1 VCDPVT
7 ASFALQ
13 AAGSVAKYQGQV
25 SAVKQRNRAR
35 LRNFELANE
44 EYLTDVMLRENDWK
58 NSVQDTEIELDNI
71 YQNTIDQ
78 WNRQDAELDKFLAAH
93 STNVQRANI
102 AMYRQGYAGEQ
113 AGVTAGRLAAE
124 SVRAAG
130 RAKAESMRSVMLN
143 LENVETNKEVIK
155 NQADFKQRQAWE
167 QTRWAPIHGPTP
179 PPPQLEAKPA
189 IGGMLM
195 EIAIAGAGAYMQG
208 TQLANQNKI
217 LQNQADLKAAQIFA
231 PSKNV
236 GDLSFRTQSLG
247 DFGNSGFYRSSN
259 IASVYDAPFSSNQN
273 LMIPFGPTV

>member
-1 VCDPVT
+1 VCDPVIG
-7 ASFALQ
+7 SFALQ
-13 AAGSVAKYQGQV
+13 AVGSVAKYQGQV
-25 SAVKQRNRAR
+25 SAVKQRNRAK

-44 EYLTDVMLRENDWK
+44 EYLTDVMFRENDWK
-58 NSVQDTEIELDNI
+58 NSLQDTEIELDNI

-78 WNRQDAELDKFLAAH
+78 WNRQDAELDKLLSTH
-93 STNVQRANI
+93 STNVQKANI
-102 AMYRQGYAGEQ
+102 AMYKQGYVGEQ

-155 NQADFKQRQAWE
+155 NQADFKQRQTWE
-167 QTRWAPIHGPTP
+167 KTRWAPIHGPTP

-208 TQLANQNKI
+208 QQLAKMDKIIEQNEG
-217 LQNQADLKAAQIFA
+217 LKAANIFA
-231 PSKNV
+231 PSRNV
-236 GDLSFRTQSLG
+236 GDLSFRTESYLG
-247 DFGNSGFYRSSN
+247 IPNRSSG
-259 IASVYDAPFSSNQN
+259 IASNQN
-273 LMIPFGPTV
+273 LMIPFLP